1 MSEHHPV
8 PDQEDPL
15 AGLPRT
21 GARRPALWL
30 LLIPAVLYCA
40 APLVA
45 NRIEPR
51 VAGLPF
57 LLFWIVAATVVSPLV
72 IWAVSRLDPAFAKG
86 AVEPLPVDDEGGHPR

>member
-1 MSEHHPV
+1 MSEHHPA
-8 PDQEDPL
+8 PSEDPL

-21 GARRPALWL
+21 RARRPALWL

-51 VAGLPF
+51 IAGLPF

-72 IWAVSRLDPAFAKG
+72 IWLVSRLDPAFQEG
-86 AVEPLPVDDEGGHPR
+86 ALEPLPVDDQEGAR

>member
-8 PDQEDPL
+8 PDEDDPL

-30 LLIPAVLYCA
+30 LLTPAVLYCA

-57 LLFWIVAATVVSPLV
+57 LLFWIVAATVLSPLV
-72 IWAVSRLDPAFAKG
+72 IWVVSRLDPAFAKG
-86 AVEPLPVDDEGGHPR
+86 AAEPLPVDDEGGHPR